1 MLLAQTRQDRNET
14 RARHSVCALN
24 MKYTL
29 EFVFIT
35 LSDANLSTYKNAATG
50 PRKHTLCDAVLST
63 YKMAACAHARPC
75 I

>member
-1 MLLAQTRQDRNET
+1 MLLAQMRLDRNET

-35 LSDANLSTYKNAATG
+35 LSDANLSTYKNAAH
-50 PRKHTLCDAVLST
+50 R
-63 YKMAACAHARPC
+63 AA
-75 I
+75 